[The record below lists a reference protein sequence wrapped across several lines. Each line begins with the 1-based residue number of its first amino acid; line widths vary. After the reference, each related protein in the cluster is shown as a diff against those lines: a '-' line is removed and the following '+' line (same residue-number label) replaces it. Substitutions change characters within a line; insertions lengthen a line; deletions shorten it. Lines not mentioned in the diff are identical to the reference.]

1 MKRYLFPGIML
12 VFLAGCASLPLIDT
26 GKDQLEDQ
34 KRYYYDVD
42 SKIAYS
48 INRDDNNIYISLK
61 TDDENAIRSMF
72 RQGLYFYFDPN
83 GRKSKDIYFNYPLT
97 GRMGGPGGG
106 PGMMQRGQMQMQDG
120 QGKLNAMPALN
131 VNDLIDNADME
142 AIFSYR
148 DLAEKMPV
156 YSQRT
161 DIAVTL
167 SSPKEGTF
175 LYQLRIPF
183 DRLGKD
189 DLSQVSI
196 GIETGAI
203 EIPSMGAGPGGGPGG
218 GMQGGGSHS
227 GGNMGGGTPGG
238 GPGGGQGGDFSPR
251 ENMEKISIWFKVN
264 IEPGIGN

>member
-61 TDDENAIRSMF
+61 TDDENAIRSLF
-72 RQGLYFYFDPN
+72 RQGLYVYLDPN
-83 GRKSKDIYFNYPLT
+83 GRKSKDIYFNYPISVKT
-97 GRMGGPGGG
+97 GGRG
-106 PGMMQRGQMQMQDG
+106 PGMMQNEKMQKQDG
-120 QGKLNAMPALN
+120 QGQFNAKPAFN
-131 VNDLIDNADME
+131 VNDLIDHADME

-161 DIAVTL
+161 DIAVAL
-167 SSPKEGTF
+167 SSPKEGSF

-189 DLSQVSI
+189 DLTHVSI
-196 GIETGAI
+196 GIETGTI
-203 EIPSMGAGPGGGPGG
+203 EMPSMGGGPGG
-218 GMQGGGSHS
+218 GMQGGGPG
-227 GGNMGGGTPGG
+227 GGNMGGNPPSGGSGG
-238 GPGGGQGGDFSPR
+238 GPGGGQAGDFGFR

-264 IEPGIGN
+264 VEPGIGN